1 MNFMIPLGAIAGG
14 VFQGLALT
22 REQQAQERQR
32 KQQEFTNA
40 LDVLTHVMTS
50 SNVTPEVLEYTSK
63 LLGPVFQKQG
73 VSLPQIPQIKPKALQ
88 DFENMAK
95 VIEKGRE
102 EVKAGRMTQDE
113 FNALL
118 GIKHDPT
125 REKTML
131 VPFGDQMY
139 EVRVSD
145 ADIFRQGA
153 ANLRQQERLAAH
165 GGGGGRRGG
174 YSGGRSEGKLKSVSG
189 LAAEGLREIKEIL
202 AQGDTERAQAL
213 LDEYNALAEQQRM
226 PQFVI
231 EQKKIGGKDAFFL
244 HPIGSKGAESTKTK
258 GAESTKKIRPD
269 EQAKKQG
276 LNLVPLEGPLL
287 K

>member
-1 MNFMIPLGAIAGG
+1 MGCSRMNFMTPLGSVAGG
-14 VFQGLALT
+14 VFQGLDLT
-22 REQQAQERQR
+22 REQQEQKRLR

-40 LDVLTHVMTS
+40 LNVLTHVMTS
-50 SNVTPEVLEYTSK
+50 PNVTPEALEYTSK

-102 EVKAGRMTQDE
+102 EVKAGRMTQDQ

-153 ANLRQQERLAAH
+153 ANLRQQERLAAR
-165 GGGGGRRGG
+165 GGGGGGGSRHGG
-174 YSGGRSEGKLKSVSG
+174 YSREGKPRSITG
-189 LAAEGLREIKEIL
+189 LPAEKLRAIAEIL
-202 AQGDTERAQAL
+202 AQGDIEKAQAL

-226 PQFVI
+226 SQFDIV
-231 EQKKIGGKDAFFL
+231 QKKVGGKDAFFL
-244 HPIGSKGAESTKTK
+244 YPKGSKGAESPPP
-258 GAESTKKIRPD
+258 TKKIRPD
-269 EQAKKQG
+269 EQAKRQE
-276 LNLVPLEGPLL
+276 LNLVPL

>member
-1 MNFMIPLGAIAGG
+1 MNFMTPLGSVAGG

-22 REQQAQERQR
+22 REQQEQERLR

-40 LDVLTHVMTS
+40 LNVLTHVMTS
-50 SNVTPEVLEYTSK
+50 PNVTPEALEYTSK

-73 VSLPQIPQIKPKALQ
+73 VTLPQIPQIKPKALQ

-95 VIEKGRE
+95 VIEKGQE
-102 EVKAGRMTQDE
+102 EVKAGRMTQDQ

-118 GIKHDPT
+118 DIKHDPT

-145 ADIFRQGA
+145 ADVFKQGM
-153 ANLRQQERLAAH
+153 ANLRQQERLATR
-165 GGGGGRRGG
+165 GGGGGSRHGG
-174 YSGGRSEGKLKSVSG
+174 YSREGKPRSITG
-189 LAAEGLREIKEIL
+189 LAAEKLRAIEEIL
-202 AQGDTERAQAL
+202 TQGDTEKAQAL

-226 PQFVI
+226 SQFDIV
-231 EQKKIGGKDAFFL
+231 QKKVGGKDAFFL
-244 HPIGSKGAESTKTK
+244 HPRGSKSAESTKTK
-258 GAESTKKIRPD
+258 GAEPTKKIRPD
-269 EQAKKQG
+269 EQAKRQG
-276 LNLVPLEGPLL
+276 LNLVPL

>member
-1 MNFMIPLGAIAGG
+1 MNFTIPLGAVAGG

-22 REQQAQERQR
+22 REQQAQKRRQ

-50 SNVTPEVLEYTSK
+50 PNVTPEALEYMSK

-73 VSLPQIPQIKPKALQ
+73 LSLPQIPQIKPKALQ

-131 VPFGDQMY
+131 VPYGDQMY

-145 ADIFRQGA
+145 TDIFKQGM
-153 ANLRQQERLAAH
+153 ANLRQQERLATR
-165 GGGGGRRGG
+165 GGGGGGGYHGRGG
-174 YSGGRSEGKLKSVSG
+174 GGREGKPRSITG
-189 LAAEGLREIKEIL
+189 LPAEKYRAIEEIL
-202 AQGDTERAQAL
+202 AQGDTEEAQAS
-213 LDEYNALAEQQRM
+213 LDEYNALAKQQRM
-226 PQFVI
+226 PQFDI
-231 EQKKIGGKDAFFL
+231 IQKKVGGKDVFFL
-244 HPIGSKGAESTKTK
+244 HPKGSKGAESPPP
-258 GAESTKKIRPD
+258 TKKIRPD

-276 LNLVPLEGPLL
+276 LNLVPLKGPLL